1 MLRNRSKSVT
11 SKQALMATS
20 PSQKNFIAQIPSFI
34 AKKLNETEALNS
46 PSSILDNKSSFH
58 YDINHPKS
66 PKLSSPVKNIEPK
79 GIGLAIIDTHKSCKV
94 LFGTELRVQIP
105 LIPPD
110 FGTKTKNLHTPS
122 PPFTSPKTSVHM
134 KDPPMVFNGC
144 FPVKEIMELSE
155 DYTCVISHGPN
166 PKTTHI
172 FHDCVVECCCSIS
185 TTQPKSAPSES
196 NNFLSFCH
204 TCKKNLRQKID
215 IYIYRGD
222 KAFCSKQCRYQEMV
236 LDGEEN

>member
-46 PSSILDNKSSFH
+46 PSSTLDNKSSFH
-58 YDINHPKS
+58 YNINQPKS
-66 PKLSSPVKNIEPK
+66 PKYSSAVKNIEPK
-79 GIGLAIIDTHKSCKV
+79 E
-94 LFGTELRVQIP
+94 FGTELRVQIP

-110 FGTKTKNLHTPS
+110 FGTKTKNLHTLS

-185 TTQPKSAPSES
+185 NTQPKSAPSES

-222 KAFCSKQCRYQEMV
+222 KAFCSQECRYQEMV